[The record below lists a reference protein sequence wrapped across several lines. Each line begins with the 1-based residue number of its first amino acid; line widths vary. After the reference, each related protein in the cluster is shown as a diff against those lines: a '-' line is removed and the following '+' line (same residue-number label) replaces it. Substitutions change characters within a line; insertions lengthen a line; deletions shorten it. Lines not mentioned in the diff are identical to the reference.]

1 VESARVQP
9 TADVAESATLGA
21 GTTIWHLAQIREN
34 ARLGRDCIVGR
45 GAYVGPGVIIGDN
58 VKLQN
63 YALVYEPARLEDNVF
78 IGPAVVLTNDLYPR
92 SVDVSGKL
100 KRPADWDALAVV
112 IREGASLGAHAT
124 VVAGRTI
131 GRWALV
137 AAGAVVTRDVPD
149 FGLVAGTPAR
159 RIGWVGRAGEKLLP
173 AGDGRWRCPQTG
185 EFYREEDGA
194 LVGPE

>member
-1 VESARVQP
+1 MDSLRVEP
-9 TADVAESATLGA
+9 TADVDDSAVLGA
-21 GTTIWHLAQIREN
+21 GTTVWHLAQIREN

-45 GAYVGPGVIIGDN
+45 GAYVGPGVVIGDN

-63 YALVYEPARLEDNVF
+63 HALVYEPARLEDNVF

-100 KRPADWDALAVV
+100 KRPADWDALGVV
-112 IREGASLGAHAT
+112 VREGASLGACT
-124 VVAGRTI
+124 VVVAGRTI

-149 FGLVAGTPAR
+149 FALVAGTPAR
-159 RIGWVGRAGEKLLP
+159 RIGWVGRAGVRLE
-173 AGDGRWRCPQTG
+173 ASGNSTWRCPHTG
-185 EFYREEDGA
+185 SLYTEQNGVLKEA
-194 LVGPE
+194 